1 MRTRWR
7 TSSYSGGNGGACIEV
22 TSQDDSG
29 RILVR
34 DSKNRQGAALRFTP
48 AAWHAF
54 TRRVKADAS
63 GRCACASGVRR
74 RWVVNLYGGRR

>member
-54 TRRVKADAS
+54 TRRVKAAQPLPDLAHDHGFAARS
-63 GRCACASGVRR
+63 LR
-74 RWVVNLYGGRR
+74 